1 MYSIKNNM
9 ISLTRGDTL
18 HLPVQSNSD
27 YVLGENDIVE
37 ITVRKSSNVGAEKLF
52 HIIGDSDHVIHILP
66 EHTSELEY
74 GTYMY
79 DIQATLENGDVT
91 THGPYKFKILPE
103 VTY

>member
-18 HLPVQSNSD
+18 HIPVSTNGD
-27 YVLGENDIVE
+27 YLFGPNDIVE
-37 ITVRKSSNVGAEKLF
+37 MTVRESSSVGASKLF
-52 HIIGDSDHVIHILP
+52 HIIGDMDHVIHILP
-66 EHTSELEY
+66 EHTSDLDY